1 MGEEVTSCSAETDAI
16 ALTAYPNSNATN
28 RREEEC
34 IADVKM
40 GKTMDDKKQS
50 EFGDSEKRQIGLTST
65 RSKTACRET
74 VGGYV
79 DWSDGRSE

>member
-1 MGEEVTSCSAETDAI
+1 MGEEVTSCSTETDAV
-16 ALTAYPNSNATN
+16 ALTTHPNSNATN
-28 RREEEC
+28 RRREEC

-40 GKTMDDKKQS
+40 GKTMDGRKRG

>member
-1 MGEEVTSCSAETDAI
+1 MGEEVASCSAETVAV
-16 ALTAYPNSNATN
+16 APTAHPNSNATN
-28 RREEEC
+28 RRREEC

-40 GKTMDDKKQS
+40 SKTMDGRKRG

-65 RSKTACRET
+65 RSKTAYRET
-74 VGGYV
+74 VCGCV

>member
-1 MGEEVTSCSAETDAI
+1 MGEEVASCLAETDAV
-16 ALTAYPNSNATN
+16 AVTAHPNSNATN
-28 RREEEC
+28 RRREEC

-40 GKTMDDKKQS
+40 GKTMDGRKRG

-74 VGGYV
+74 VSGCV
-79 DWSDGRSE
+79 DRRDGRSE

>member
-1 MGEEVTSCSAETDAI
+1 MGEEVTSCSAETDAV
-16 ALTAYPNSNATN
+16 ALTAHPNSSATN
-28 RREEEC
+28 RRREEC

-40 GKTMDDKKQS
+40 GKTMNDRKRG

-74 VGGYV
+74 VGGCV

>member
-1 MGEEVTSCSAETDAI
+1 MGEEVASCSAETDAV
-16 ALTAYPNSNATN
+16 AVTAHPNSNATN

-40 GKTMDDKKQS
+40 GKTMDGRKRG

-74 VGGYV
+74 VGGCV

>member
-1 MGEEVTSCSAETDAI
+1 MGEEVASCSTETDAV
-16 ALTAYPNSNATN
+16 ALTTHPNSNATN
-28 RREEEC
+28 RRREEC

-40 GKTMDDKKQS
+40 GKTMDDKKQN

-74 VGGYV
+74 VGGCV

>member
-1 MGEEVTSCSAETDAI
+1 MGEEVASCSTETDEV
-16 ALTAYPNSNATN
+16 ALTAHPNSNATN

-40 GKTMDDKKQS
+40 GKTMDGRKQN

-74 VGGYV
+74 VGSCV

>member
-1 MGEEVTSCSAETDAI
+1 MGEEVTSCSVETGAV
-16 ALTAYPNSNATN
+16 ALTAHPNSSATN

-34 IADVKM
+34 IANVKM
-40 GKTMDDKKQS
+40 GKTMDGRKQN

-74 VGGYV
+74 VGGCV